1 MDGLSRITDRID
13 LDAGREAEAIIA
25 HAKLEA
31 DSLLKKAQSEAEK
44 LQTQI
49 IMGGRESAQDLLQNR
64 ESAAELDARLTL
76 LSVKQALVSQ
86 AFIEALAKL
95 ADLPNETYREL
106 LIKLAL
112 TATRTG
118 DESLIMNGADRLNHG
133 ETVVKAVNAQLI
145 GSGKKGQLWL
155 SETTHPMSGGLIV
168 KNGPIETVCTL
179 EALIDLSKNN
189 LLSSVTTMLF
199 HV

>member
-13 LDAGREAEAIIA
+13 LDAAREAEEMIT
-25 HAKLEA
+25 HAKYEA
-31 DSLLKKAQSEAEK
+31 DSLLIKAQSEADH

-49 IMGGRESAQDLLQNR
+49 IMRGRETAQDLLQNR

-76 LSVKQALVSQ
+76 LSVKQALVSKV
-86 AFIEALAKL
+86 FNEALAKL
-95 ADLPNETYREL
+95 ADLPSETYREL

-112 TATRTG
+112 TATTTG
-118 DESLIMNGADRLNHG
+118 DESLIMNASDRLNHG

-145 GSGKKGQLWL
+145 DSGKKGQLWL
-155 SETTHPMSGGLIV
+155 SEATHHMSGGLIV

-179 EALIDLSKNN
+179 EALIDQSKNN